1 MEAAGIT
8 SFGYDRTAVVDVK
21 GVKVGLVGIY
31 VLADGMERETQL
43 KENIA
48 EVRAQGAQLVI
59 VSFHWGSEKE
69 NYPDETQ
76 VSLAHIAV
84 DSGRIWF
91 LDIIRMYC
99 RE

>member
-1 MEAAGIT
+1 M
-8 SFGYDRTAVVDVK
+8 DVK

-59 VSFHWGSEKE
+59 VSFHWEFPERKIII
-69 NYPDETQ
+69 PDETQ
-76 VSLAHIAV
+76 VSFALSQLIQGGSGSWTSSAYIA
-84 DSGRIWF
+84 GI
-91 LDIIRMYC
+91 
-99 RE
+99 